1 MDDVYQNSPNDRQVV
16 GCCKVARTPAGGKRC
31 RKRSAAESR
40 PQILPGPVRDGDIGF
55 QGIIVFVTGDGH
67 LVALR
72 LQIKVPVI
80 DHFNIACGVLEL
92 AGIDHALFSDRSMNP
107 SGKFFQ
113 RVFKG
118 RRVCLG

>member
-1 MDDVYQNSPNDRQVV
+1 M
-16 GCCKVARTPAGGKRC
+16 KV
-31 RKRSAAESR
+31 
-40 PQILPGPVRDGDIGF
+40 
-55 QGIIVFVTGDGH
+55 II
-67 LVALR
+67 VALR

-92 AGIDHALFSDRSMNP
+92 AGIDYALSSDWSMNP

-118 RRVCLG
+118 EIDSKLDNLLIPHESEIQTQAKNYAKTEAANRYHRILNEASKLKSDIHRYFTLDKTGIVLRFSTMLCI